1 MAALAEDYP
10 DFPASFVLSRKGT
23 PLLMDAHNHKY
34 RIHSN
39 NTDKTGCF
47 VIITSVDIL

>member
-23 PLLMDAHNHKY
+23 PLMDDHNHKY

-39 NTDKTGCF
+39 NRDKTIATYIGA
-47 VIITSVDIL
+47 SSGMP